1 MNVKQAVEV
10 AKKYI
15 QELFG
20 EEEIGNL
27 ALEEI
32 DAEKEGFWRITI
44 GFSRP
49 WNRRIGSILGG
60 EQSRAYKVVLVRDS
74 DGHVLSVR
82 NRVFS
87 EE

>member
-1 MNVKQAVEV
+1 MDVKQAVQV
-10 AKKYI
+10 AKKYVH
-15 QELFG
+15 ELFK

-49 WNRRIGSILGG
+49 WNRHIGTFFSG
-60 EQSRAYKVVLVRDS
+60 EQTRAYKVVLVRDS
-74 DGHVLSVR
+74 DGYVLSVK